1 MILENGATLGAYT
14 ILQPLGSGGMGEVYR
29 ARDDRLKRDVA
40 VKVLPERL
48 ANDEHARKMFEREAQ
63 SVAALSHPNILAI
76 HDFGSDDNLCFA
88 VMELLDGE
96 TLRDRMNDVSLS
108 PQKAVEIA
116 LQITAGLRAAH
127 ARGIVHRDLKPAN
140 VFMTSDG
147 LVKILDFGLA
157 LQQRS
162 EPHSEDSETEALSFV
177 DRNQGQVVGTLG
189 YMSPE
194 QIRAQPVDRRTD
206 IFSLGVILYEMLW
219 GERPF
224 EGASSADVIGAI
236 LHADPQPRSKPD
248 TVISPALERIVT
260 RCLEKNADERFQ
272 TAQDLHFALDTV
284 DVLDSGGFK
293 AHSIPGEPE
302 TDDSASSV
310 AVLRFTNMSSD
321 PEQQYFCEGM
331 AEEIINALARID
343 GLRVAARSSAFQFD
357 PDENDARAVGEKL
370 GVKTVLEGSVRT
382 AGNRVRVSVQL
393 VDVDNGFQLWADR
406 FDREMDDI
414 FALQDE
420 ISARVVEALKITLG
434 GAAIEE
440 PGRPTQ
446 SMDAY
451 HLYLKGQHNWH
462 KRERG
467 ALEKAASFFEQAA
480 KKDPSYALAH
490 CGVVNTYSSLALYG
504 LDPEVARVTADA
516 ALARASESA
525 PGDAETRAA
534 LGLKAAYLDW
544 DWLVAEREFTAAIE
558 SDPSYVL
565 AHCWLSIM
573 LSWIGR
579 GEEAVAAAERARTI
593 DPLSPYT
600 NTCRGLAMLSSGRPD
615 EAHRALLESLDIDS
629 DHLYS
634 LWMMTSTLGA
644 LGRTSEAVA
653 VADKSA
659 RLSGH
664 NGFYLGWLAWACG
677 IAGQQ
682 GRARSIIDELRSK
695 PEGSYIQPLGMIQA
709 YCGLG
714 DVDSAF
720 EWLERGLAVRDP
732 LIANVDQP
740 YTSPLRD
747 DPRWPSVLERI
758 GYQDGRRP
766 G

>member
-1 MILENGATLGAYT
+1 MILKNGATLGSYT

-29 ARDDRLKRDVA
+29 ARDTRLKRDVA
-40 VKVLPERL
+40 VKVLPEHL
-48 ANDEHARKMFEREAQ
+48 AHDENARAMFEREAQ

-76 HDFGSDDNLCFA
+76 HDFGSDENLSFA
-88 VMELLDGE
+88 VMELLNGE
-96 TLRDRMNDVSLS
+96 TLRDRMDDVRLS
-108 PQKAVEIA
+108 PRKSVEIA
-116 LQITAGLRAAH
+116 LQITAGLSAAH

-140 VFMTSDG
+140 VFITSDG

-157 LQQRS
+157 IQRRVDPVS
-162 EPHSEDSETEALSFV
+162 DDSETEALSFV
-177 DRNQGQVVGTLG
+177 DRNEGRVVGTLS

-194 QIRAQPVDRRTD
+194 QIRAKTVDQRTD
-206 IFSLGVILYEMLW
+206 IFSLGVVLYEMLW

-224 EGASSADVIGAI
+224 KGASSADVIGAI
-236 LHADPQPRSKPD
+236 LHAEPQPGPRPD
-248 TVISPALERIVT
+248 AAISPALERIVI
-260 RCLEKNADERFQ
+260 RCLEKNVNERFQ
-272 TAQDLHFALDTV
+272 TAQDLHFALETID
-284 DVLDSGGFK
+284 DLDSGGLK
-293 AHSIPGEPE
+293 VHSTPE
-302 TDDSASSV
+302 DPEADDLSSSV
-310 AVLRFTNMSSD
+310 AVLRFKNMSSD
-321 PEQQYFCEGM
+321 AEQQYFCEGM

-393 VDVDNGFQLWADR
+393 VGVDNGFQLWADR

-420 ISARVVEALKITLG
+420 ISGHVVEALEITLG
-434 GAAIEE
+434 GAAIGE
-440 PGRPTQ
+440 PDRPT
-446 SMDAY
+446 SSIDAY
-451 HLYLKGQHNWH
+451 HLFLKGQHNWY
-462 KRERG
+462 KREKG

-480 KKDPSYALAH
+480 RKDPSYALAH
-490 CGVVNTYSSLALYG
+490 AGVVNAYSSLALYG
-504 LDPEVARVTADA
+504 LDPEVAAVTADA
-516 ALARASESA
+516 AAKRAFELA
-525 PGDAETRAA
+525 PHDAGTRAA

-544 DWLVAEREFTAAIE
+544 DWGVAEREFTAAIE
-558 SDPSYVL
+558 AEPSHVL
-565 AHCWLSIM
+565 AHCWHSIM

-579 GEEAVAAAERARTI
+579 GEEAVAAAERALKI

-600 NTCRGLAMLSSGRPD
+600 HTSLGLALLSSGRPD

-634 LWMMTSTLGA
+634 LWLMTSTLGA

-653 VADKSA
+653 KAEKGA
-659 RLSGH
+659 RLSGR

-677 IAGQQ
+677 ISGQHE
-682 GRARSIIDELRSK
+682 RARSIIEELRSK
-695 PEGSYIQPLGMIQA
+695 PEGSYIQPLGLVQA

-720 EWLERGLAVRDP
+720 EWLERGLTVRDP
-732 LIANVDQP
+732 LIANIDQP
-740 YTSPLRD
+740 YMKPLRD
-747 DPRWPSVLERI
+747 DPRWPSVLQRV
-758 GYQDGRRP
+758 GYLGGHRR